1 MSRNCQKT
9 TSKNSFSVLP
19 DIVVNYKTTM
29 CNPYEKRKVTTNRS
43 KIPVPKTSTI
53 AKSAVAKKSIGLPAG
68 FLGLP
73 TQRELK
79 SFKIPKLNSSNFTK
93 KNNAIFTSHS
103 GNKSRPAPLVSR
115 KTTAKVMTDRSSRKP
130 TTHVPKVSQP
140 LKRGPHTTTTNPKVN
155 VVNTTKIAATTTVTA
170 NKPQQV
176 QQRQGPWPYGIPPC
190 SRYTV
195 KWGDPAYTG
204 SYVEGEWCYDVVGAA
219 PKPMDWPDMSD
230 MFPDIPKGIFEL
242 RTVEPCAVPPE
253 LSSTEGM
260 KKIKIIDFHLIS
272 SGLVMEVR
280 LSRYLHKTLWKRHQT
295 KDALKC
301 IAVSFNLNHF

>member
-1 MSRNCQKT
+1 MSRNRQQT

-19 DIVVNYKTTM
+19 DIVANYKTTM
-29 CNPYEKRKVTTNRS
+29 CHPYEKRKVTTNRS

-53 AKSAVAKKSIGLPAG
+53 AKSAVTKKSIGLPAG

-79 SFKIPKLNSSNFTK
+79 NFKIPKLNSSNCTK
-93 KNNAIFTSHS
+93 KNNATFTSHS

-115 KTTAKVMTDRSSRKP
+115 KTTTKVMTDRSSRKP

-140 LKRGPHTTTTNPKVN
+140 LKRGPHTTTTNPKVD

-170 NKPQQV
+170 NTPQQV

-230 MFPDIPKGIFEL
+230 MFPDIPKGIFEV

-253 LSSTEGM
+253 LSSTEGT
-260 KKIKIIDFHLIS
+260 KKIQIIDFHLVS
-272 SGLVMEVR
+272 SELVMEIK
-280 LSRYLHKTLWKRHQT
+280 LAKYLLKTLWKRHQT
-295 KDALKC
+295 KDTLKC
-301 IAVSFNLNHF
+301 IHY

>member
-1 MSRNCQKT
+1 MSRNCQQT

-19 DIVVNYKTTM
+19 DIVANFKTTM
-29 CNPYEKRKVTTNRS
+29 CNPYEKRKVITNRS

-53 AKSAVAKKSIGLPAG
+53 GKSAETKKSTGLPAG

-73 TQRELK
+73 TQTGLK
-79 SFKIPKLNSSNFTK
+79 SFKIPKLNSSNCTK
-93 KNNAIFTSHS
+93 KNNVTSTSNS
-103 GNKSRPAPLVSR
+103 GSKSRPVPLVSR
-115 KTTAKVMTDRSSRKP
+115 KTTTKMMSDRSSRKA
-130 TTHVPKVSQP
+130 TTHVPKISQP
-140 LKRGPHTTTTNPKVN
+140 LKRGPHTTSTSPKVN

-219 PKPMDWPDMSD
+219 PKPMGWPDMPD

-242 RTVEPCAVPPE
+242 RSVEPCAVPPE
-253 LSSTEGM
+253 LSSTEGT
-260 KKIKIIDFHLIS
+260 KKIQMIDFHLFS
-272 SGLVMEVR
+272 SGLVMEVK
-280 LSRYLHKTLWKRHQT
+280 LAKYLHKTLWKRYQN
-295 KDALKC
+295 KL
-301 IAVSFNLNHF
+301 F